1 MRILVVGAGA
11 VGGYFG
17 GRLLPA
23 GRDVVFLV
31 RERRAAQLAR
41 TGLAI
46 RSSLGDVNLGS
57 PPTVTADKLRQSFD
71 VILLSCKAYDLA
83 AAVEAFAPAVGA
95 QTAIL
100 PILNG
105 MAHLDFL
112 AERFGRA
119 GQQVARAI
127 TWDGVIEQLLG

>member
-17 GRLLPA
+17 GRLLAA

-46 RSSLGDVNLGS
+46 RSPLGDVNLGS
-57 PPTVTADKLRQSFD
+57 PPTVTADELRQPFD
-71 VILLSCKAYDLA
+71 VILLSCKAPCGRRRSVCSGGRYADGD
-83 AAVEAFAPAVGA
+83 PANTQRHG
-95 QTAIL
+95 
-100 PILNG
+100 PP
-105 MAHLDFL
+105 
-112 AERFGRA
+112 
-119 GQQVARAI
+119 
-127 TWDGVIEQLLG
+127 

>member
-17 GRLLPA
+17 GRLPAA

-46 RSSLGDVNLGS
+46 RSS
-57 PPTVTADKLRQSFD
+57 PTVTADKLSQSFD

-83 AAVEAFAPAVGA
+83 GA
-95 QTAIL
+95 SPRRSVRRRRSCRYSTAWPTSIASQ
-100 PILNG
+100 NG
-105 MAHLDFL
+105 SDTTACS
-112 AERFGRA
+112 A
-119 GQQVARAI
+119 GSA
-127 TWDGVIEQLLG
+127 